1 MSKLKIYH
9 NPRCSKSRE
18 TLQLINNAQADV
30 EIIDYQ
36 KKSISK
42 KELEDVL
49 MKLNMTPEQIVRK
62 GEELY
67 KSNYKDKKFNKEE
80 WIQIL
85 IENPILIERPIVIKG
100 NKAVLGRPP
109 ENVLELLKN

>member
-1 MSKLKIYH
+1 MKIYH

-18 TLQLINNAQADV
+18 TLQLIKDANAV
-30 EIIDYQ
+30 IEIIDYQ
-36 KKSISK
+36 KAVITK
-42 KELEDVL
+42 KELEGVL
-49 MKLNMTPEQIVRK
+49 MKLNMSPQQIVRK
-62 GEELY
+62 GEALY
-67 KSNYKDKKFNKEE
+67 KSKYKDKKFSKEE

-109 ENVLELLKN
+109 ENVFVLLKN